1 MRLCCIMCC
10 ENPTSKALLRL
21 LLTKSPRLS
30 FSWLGGKAASSVGAG
45 LGQRVPTWQA
55 WHARACSQS
64 ASGD

>member
-1 MRLCCIMCC
+1 MLLCCIMCIG
-10 ENPTSKALLRL
+10 NPISKALLRL
-21 LLTKSPRLS
+21 LLTQPPLLP

-45 LGQRVPTWQA
+45 LGQRVPIWQA